1 MYTLCAYEWRN
12 PLKIILS
19 LYRNLGIFSKS
30 AELVHKKWK
39 DPLQDKNPTSLF
51 ISKEKPRLYY
61 SNLRDSNNINMK
73 LACSICGKGS

>member
-1 MYTLCAYEWRN
+1 ME
-12 PLKIILS
+12 
-19 LYRNLGIFSKS
+19 KS
-30 AELVHKKWK
+30 AQNYIESVWKFRNVPKSTELVHKKWK

-73 LACSICGKGS
+73 LACSFLWEGQLK